1 MEVKRKESKPGVR
14 ECSDNSRKCSLNF
27 SRLLRV
33 VNADVIT
40 TRKPGSDFDW
50 LIV

>member
-1 MEVKRKESKPGVR
+1 MEVKRKESKPWVR

-27 SRLLRV
+27 SRLMPSS
-33 VNADVIT
+33 DVIT